1 MATSR
6 RGRSS
11 SLFSSSS
18 SPHSLSSDWLFVS
31 SPASQSQSQTPP
43 PIRQRTSRK
52 MSPVRSSVANAEQ
65 PSPPKRASS
74 LAGFFSKILPSN
86 RPEQGGTR
94 RTDWTGDND
103 NAVGASR
110 NELTGWNLAKDK
122 FPAHHTSASG
132 PEEPS
137 HRRVWSWSPQ
147 KGDSRFVE
155 NLPRDRSRGREQ
167 VPEVLDREPQPPRK
181 SEALARTEVHELL
194 QSKEETRRNRRSL
207 KESGDWLGVQGAD
220 PYSGQFSILTP
231 TDTLSSETTSTS
243 TRTKLA
249 GLARKKKAA
258 RLEYEQLRLLEEQE
272 KDKARLDREQAK
284 LNKIERVKEELRRQH
299 QFAKWSQHKRNWSSA
314 AEPNL
319 SPIAQSLDSVAL
331 GSSETSSLLFSELH
345 TDSFLSD
352 PEDITS
358 GIPNFSRPNRPP
370 VSKITLPEQAER
382 LSYDSAQPQG
392 RRRLNQSTDT
402 IIHNSPDVNFEP
414 TYLTRPAT
422 QPSGIHLD
430 AEQPDIG
437 RTKSER
443 HFLWRRRR
451 GTDPGKLSTA
461 HQGGIVVSMVAQNLT
476 SNSIEHI
483 HKDHF
488 ADLTIPDYRLHLL
501 SPEPVDTAD
510 SQSTFSEDSPLT
522 TPNPSSLGMNK
533 MGFSSTANLVYSQGN
548 GRSSQSTNTA
558 PAISS
563 SSKLKNIMRRP
574 SIRRKLVPNLL
585 ATVHTKDT
593 EKHRMSPPTFDE
605 LQDRTVNNLPAD
617 ASLCQSQPSQPGQ
630 QGRTSLEKANRM
642 LHRAENHF
650 KRVRRES
657 VSTPTTTITGCVP
670 AQQSQPDY
678 TQLKRCV
685 EASQVDGTI
694 NLINSPT
701 TPASL
706 HQHDPCMTPDLIPE
720 ERRTSSLPT
729 TLQNSLLNPERAQE
743 IPGTDI
749 SSTRRVTP
757 EKKQPTKV
765 STPTTPKICRLA
777 QKNGATN
784 QRDISEDRDAVEK
797 TETTKTEK
805 AEHSET
811 KKTIRQERVE
821 RVNRESRS
829 RSASITR
836 TPTIISREVH
846 QSLSHEGPK
855 ESIVEE
861 AARIAMLR
869 SRAKEIVRSRSGD
882 RKVSRN
888 QSRTPSPVRK
898 QVSNSKTTEP
908 KRSLQKR
915 PRKKRHGEEGAGT
928 GLPSKPEHIEVDNN
942 INKEQNKKGATKGFA
957 GKRDASVTAVQFC
970 KTVYIVVLGLA
981 CTWWAIVR
989 PAFNPQSDLWRR
1001 RHRKESTWRD
1011 MAVFTSAGLFCLA
1024 GALCGW
1030 YVSRLFRW
1038 FLEQ

>member
-1 MATSR
+1 MSTSR

-18 SPHSLSSDWLFVS
+18 SSSLPRSLSSDWLFIS
-31 SPASQSQSQTPP
+31 SPASQSQTPP
-43 PIRQRTSRK
+43 PIRQRTSRR
-52 MSPVRSSVANAEQ
+52 MSPARSSVANAEQ
-65 PSPPKRASS
+65 PSSQKRASS

-103 NAVGASR
+103 NAVGTSR
-110 NELTGWNLAKDK
+110 SELTGWNLAKDK
-122 FPAHHTSASG
+122 FPAHHTSTSG
-132 PEEPS
+132 PEEPSS

-147 KGDSRFVE
+147 KGESRFVE

-167 VPEVLDREPQPPRK
+167 VPEVSDREPQPPRK
-181 SEALARTEVHELL
+181 SEALTRTEVHELL
-194 QSKEETRRNRRSL
+194 QSKEEARRNRRNL

-231 TDTLSSETTSTS
+231 TDTLSSETTGTS

-319 SPIAQSLDSVAL
+319 SPIAQSIDSVAL
-331 GSSETSSLLFSELH
+331 GSSETSSLLISELP

-358 GIPNFSRPNRPP
+358 AIPNFSRPNRPP
-370 VSKITLPEQAER
+370 VSMITSQDQAER
-382 LSYDSAQPQG
+382 LGYDSTQPQG

-402 IIHNSPDVNFEP
+402 IIHNSPGVNFEP

-451 GTDPGKLSTA
+451 GTDPGKSGTA
-461 HQGGIVVSMVAQNLT
+461 HQGGVVVSMVAQNLT

-488 ADLTIPDYRLHLL
+488 ADLTIPDYHLHLL
-501 SPEPVDTAD
+501 SPELVDTAD
-510 SQSTFSEDSPLT
+510 SQSTLSEDSPLT
-522 TPNPSSLGMNK
+522 TPNPSSLGMNT
-533 MGFSSTANLVYSQGN
+533 MALSSTTNLVYSQEN

-558 PAISS
+558 PVISS

-574 SIRRKLVPNLL
+574 SIRHKLVPSLL
-585 ATVHTKDT
+585 ATVHTKVI

-605 LQDRTVNNLPAD
+605 LQDRTVNSLPAD
-617 ASLCQSQPSQPGQ
+617 APVSQSQPSQPGQ
-630 QGRTSLEKANRM
+630 QGRTSLEKANKM
-642 LHRAENHF
+642 LHHAENHL
-650 KRVRRES
+650 KQARREC

-670 AQQSQPDY
+670 AQQSQTDCP
-678 TQLKRCV
+678 QPKRCV
-685 EASQVDGTI
+685 EASQVDVITNI
-694 NLINSPT
+694 IDSPA

-706 HQHDPCMTPDLIPE
+706 HQDDPCMTPDLIPE
-720 ERRTSSLPT
+720 ERRTPSLPT
-729 TLQNSLLNPERAQE
+729 APQNSLLNPERAQE
-743 IPGTDI
+743 IPGTGI
-749 SSTRRVTP
+749 SSTRRATP
-757 EKKQPTKV
+757 EKKEPTIV
-765 STPTTPKICRLA
+765 STPTTPKLCRLA

-784 QRDISEDRDAVEK
+784 QRDISEDEDAVEK
-797 TETTKTEK
+797 TETTKIEK
-805 AEHSET
+805 AEHLET
-811 KKTIRQERVE
+811 KKTIRQEQAE
-821 RVNRESRS
+821 RINQES
-829 RSASITR
+829 RSASMTR

-846 QSLSHEGPK
+846 QRLSYEGPE

-869 SRAKEIVRSRSGD
+869 LRAKEIVRSRSGD
-882 RKVSRN
+882 RQVSRN
-888 QSRTPSPVRK
+888 RSRTPSPVRK
-898 QVSNSKTTEP
+898 QVSNGKTTEP

-928 GLPSKPEHIEVDNN
+928 GLPSKPEHTEADES
-942 INKEQNKKGATKGFA
+942 INEAQHKKGATKGFA
-957 GKRDASVTAVQFC
+957 GKRDASVIVVQFC
-970 KTVYIVVLGLA
+970 KIVYILFLGLA
-981 CTWWAIVR
+981 CTWWAIVQ
-989 PAFNPQSDLWRR
+989 PAFNPQSDLWKRR
-1001 RHRKESTWRD
+1001 YRKESTWRD

-1030 YVSRLFRW
+1030 YMSKLF
-1038 FLEQ
+1038 